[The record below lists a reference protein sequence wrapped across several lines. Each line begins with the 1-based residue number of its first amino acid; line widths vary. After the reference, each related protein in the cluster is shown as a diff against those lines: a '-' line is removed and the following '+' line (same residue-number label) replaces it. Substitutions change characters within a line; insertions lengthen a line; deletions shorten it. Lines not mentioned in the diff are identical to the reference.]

1 MENSIKEAEN
11 FAFKKYG
18 TTKIS
23 LDGRVSS
30 KIIAKL
36 TNEQYYK
43 LMFEYASALA
53 NQQLDTNKQQLKQT
67 AVTTSYIC
75 TECGGDATIAMT
87 GWKDNTGKNY
97 YKKGERLC
105 MRCHKARTGVGF
117 FL

>member
-1 MENSIKEAEN
+1 MQER
-11 FAFKKYG
+11 
-18 TTKIS
+18 S
-23 LDGRVSS
+23 LAHNGSQV
-30 KIIAKL
+30 ALVATL
-36 TNEQYYK
+36 TDTVNQDYK
-43 LMFEYASALA
+43 LEKNDNMSKKNE
-53 NQQLDTNKQQLKQT
+53 TKPLKQP

-105 MRCHKARTGVGF
+105 MRCHKKRTGVGF

>member
-1 MENSIKEAEN
+1 MENLKLKTL
-11 FAFKKYG
+11 KKHNPLKNASGNNEYFEEQ
-18 TTKIS
+18 I
-23 LDGRVSS
+23 LD
-30 KIIAKL
+30 AM
-36 TNEQYYK
+36 Q
-43 LMFEYASALA
+43 EYAEIYHRKMCEG
-53 NQQLDTNKQQLKQT
+53 NQHSDTDKQQLKQP